1 MQQQHAVRVQLDQD
15 VLSAAAEGTD
25 LRAVEPLGERRRKRP
40 TQIKPAQLRP
50 HDPASAD
57 LQRQAAADSLDFGQ
71 LGHRSASKLR
81 RGRRAV
87 ARGTPCGYLP
97 AR

>member
-1 MQQQHAVRVQLDQD
+1 MNAMAEPELKTASPLQVAKAVFWSFFGV
-15 VLSAAAEGTD
+15 
-25 LRAVEPLGERRRKRP
+25 RRRREHEKDLA
-40 TQIKPAQLRP
+40 QIKPAQLRP

-71 LGHRSASKLR
+71 FWHRPAGGER
-81 RGRRAV
+81 RGRRVV
-87 ARGTPCGYLP
+87 ARTTPPGYLP